1 MIGCLAWVVA
11 FILAWKAG
19 GYAIDG
25 VWEQAGSYAIACAIA
40 LLLASLASK
49 VEGK

>member
-19 GYAIDG
+19 GHAIDG
-25 VWEQAGSYAIACAIA
+25 RWGQAGPYAIACVVTLLIA
-40 LLLASLASK
+40 ALASK
-49 VEGK
+49 VES